1 MGRAI
6 MIIGAGA
13 LAVGVIIYS
22 LIECAQ
28 SDKYDVRALP
38 KGAWLLIILLLP
50 VIGAVLWLFFGRPQ
64 SPEPGTEPLRGRG
77 PDDDPQ
83 FLRNLEERRRQQEQ
97 ARKLQEWENELKRT
111 GRAPGKRPSLF
122 PDDTDDLEPD
132 DPRLTFDADAPP
144 GGPAGHGGTVVDTA
158 DGPPPREP
166 GKGRGKDRGKERKS
180 HGKDDGPERGHRGAS
195 GSEDRPDQD
204 RTDDNHPA
212 DNDKPES
219 SS

>member
-28 SDKYDVRALP
+28 SDKYSVRALP

-64 SPEPGTEPLRGRG
+64 KPGPGSAPQRGQG

-83 FLRNLEERRRQQEQ
+83 FLRNLDERRRQQEQ

-111 GRAPGKRPSLF
+111 GRAPGKRPSLD
-122 PDDTDDLEPD
+122 PDEAEELDPD
-132 DPRLTFDADAPP
+132 DPRLMSDSDSPQG
-144 GGPAGHGGTVVDTA
+144 GGPGRGGTAVDTA
-158 DGPPPREP
+158 DDRPS
-166 GKGRGKDRGKERKS
+166 GKSGKRRGKDRDKDQSTGTARGKT
-180 HGKDDGPERGHRGAS
+180 HGDQ
-195 GSEDRPDQD
+195 DRPDKD
-204 RTDDNHPA
+204 RTDESHPA
-212 DNDKPES
+212 DNDTPENPA
-219 SS
+219 

>member
-28 SDKYDVRALP
+28 SDKYNVRALP

-50 VIGAVLWLFFGRPQ
+50 VIGAVLWLFFGRPR
-64 SPEPGTEPLRGRG
+64 SPEPGAEPQRGRG

-111 GRAPGKRPSLF
+111 GRAPGKRPSLL
-122 PDDTDDLEPD
+122 PEDSDDLEPD
-132 DPRLTFDADAPP
+132 DPRLTPGTETPP
-144 GGPAGHGGTVVDTA
+144 GGPVGPGDTVVDTA
-158 DGPPPREP
+158 EGPADRP
-166 GKGRGKDRGKERKS
+166 GRGRGRARGKDRTGRDE
-180 HGKDDGPERGHRGAS
+180 D
-195 GSEDRPDQD
+195 DRPDGRGDAAGDEERPD
-204 RTDDNHPA
+204 RADDSRPA